1 MTRAGLLGLPD
12 TQTWLSLEQEGD
24 LGLRWCQGSGELL
37 LAAAGRMR
45 QERVGGTS
53 GGHFYALFGD
63 FSGFSISPAVPSR
76 RARQTWGRAACWSLE
91 SGLSSGHD
99 F

>member
-63 FSGFSISPAVPSR
+63 FSVDYNLPGSCVHGILQARVLEWVAISFSNA
-76 RARQTWGRAACWSLE
+76 
-91 SGLSSGHD
+91 
-99 F
+99 